1 MTRRIIHLDLD
12 AFYCAVE
19 QQLDPTLKGK
29 PFAVGGKPESRG
41 VVSSCSYAARDY
53 GVRSAMPTARA
64 VQICPDIIFLP
75 GNRKE
80 YSKKSREVIAV
91 LSNFSEKIE
100 QISIDEAF
108 IDASDTGKKDIIFAK
123 QIQQKILETTGL
135 PSSLGIASNKLIAKI
150 ATDVGKSSKKT
161 LDYPM
166 SIELVPSGEEAS
178 FLAPLPTKM
187 LWGVGEQTAEKL
199 GSLGIHTIG
208 DIANWP
214 ENDLI
219 QRFGQHGKEVHLRA
233 QGIDNREV
241 ISHRAAKSY
250 SQEVTFNEDINDEN
264 IIYKQ
269 IKRQS
274 TSIAKNLQR
283 GKLLGSV
290 VKIKIRWPD
299 FTTVNRQVTLSTP
312 TDDENVIID
321 AAKNLLDQ
329 IWKTKHPIRLIGVGV
344 SGLGPPSN
352 QISLWEQ
359 TDYEKLGRLESV
371 IHEVKKKHGDSSI
384 NLGIERED
392 KPFA

>member
-1 MTRRIIHLDLD
+1 MAMRISRRIIHIDLD

-19 QQLDPTLKGK
+19 QQLNPTLKGK

-41 VVSSCSYAARDY
+41 VVSSCSYAARVY

-64 VQICPDIIFLP
+64 VQLCPDIILLP

-80 YSKKSREVIAV
+80 YSKKSRDVIAV
-91 LSNFSEKIE
+91 LSDFSQNLE

-108 IDASDTGKKDIIFAK
+108 IDVSDVGKKDIIIAK
-123 QIQQKILETTGL
+123 QIQQKILESTGL
-135 PSSLGIASNKLIAKI
+135 PSSLGVASNKLVAKI

-166 SIELVPSGEEAS
+166 SIKIVTPGEESS
-178 FLAPLPTKM
+178 FLAPLPTNM
-187 LWGVGEQTAEKL
+187 LWGIGKQTAEKL
-199 GSLGIHTIG
+199 GNLGIHKIG
-208 DIANWP
+208 DLANWP

-219 QRFGQHGKEVHLRA
+219 LRFGQHGKDLHLRA
-233 QGIDNREV
+233 RGIDDREV
-241 ISHRAAKSY
+241 KTQRKIKSY
-250 SQEVTFNEDINDEN
+250 SQEITFSKDINDEK

-274 TSIAKNLQR
+274 ASIAESLQQ

-299 FTTVNRQVTLSTP
+299 FTTVNRQLTLPTP

-321 AAKNLLDQ
+321 AAKKLLDQ
-329 IWKTKHPIRLIGVGV
+329 IWKNKHPIRLFGVGI
-344 SGLGPPSN
+344 SGLGPPSK
-352 QISLWEQ
+352 QISLWDK
-359 TDYEKLGRLESV
+359 TDYEKLGRVESV
-371 IHEVKKKHGDSSI
+371 IQEVKKIHGDSSI
-384 NLGIERED
+384 NLGIEN
-392 KPFA
+392 KG